1 MRRRPGAECQCVCT
15 CLRRAARAVTQ
26 FYDEAFRPSGY
37 RATQVSIL
45 AALAGTGPVTV
56 SGLAEEAVTD
66 RTTLTRNLKLL
77 EKKGL
82 ICLEPGKDR
91 RQRRVC
97 LTKQGGRVLE
107 KTHASWASAQEKVA
121 RKMGKEKLERM
132 IADLSDVVD
141 CCR

>member
-1 MRRRPGAECQCVCT
+1 MSQKPGAECRCVCT

-56 SGLAEEAVTD
+56 SGLAEETVTD

-82 ICLEPGKDR
+82 VCLEPGKDR

-107 KTHASWASAQEKVA
+107 KTRASWASAQEKVA

-132 IADLSDVVD
+132 IADLSAVVD